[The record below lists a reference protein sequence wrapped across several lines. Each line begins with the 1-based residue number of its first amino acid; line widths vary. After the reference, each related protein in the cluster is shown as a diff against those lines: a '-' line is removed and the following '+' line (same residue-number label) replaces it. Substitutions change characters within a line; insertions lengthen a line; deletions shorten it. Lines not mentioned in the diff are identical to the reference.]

1 MASGMIDTGT
11 IDAGEMPV
19 ETVLRTEL
27 AQGDVVL
34 GTVGPILGHLL
45 ANQDH
50 SLFSDEIVARVR
62 GMIGH
67 IARQLLNVQAE
78 VAGIADANAFALE
91 KSDGLVGAL
100 VTDLSFLTHCHA
112 LSLEWHLARRLEER
126 SGIDPVLTPLLQAL
140 IASEDPATAATAM
153 AALAAQAR
161 FMQQQ
166 RRMELSLGELP
177 PELFHHAIVTW
188 RAGAE
193 SDDSVEQTEVR
204 LRMDYDEGAG
214 RLGLLARLISSMG
227 NGIRAGLAIGHA
239 GVALFLSAL
248 AASSQQERDLVAIAT
263 NESQLARL
271 ALALRVSGLSAREIE
286 EQFLCIHPEIA
297 LPEGFEQLRRDRA
310 ESLLAASR
318 RQAVA

>member
-1 MASGMIDTGT
+1 MIETET
-11 IDAGEMPV
+11 TDAGEMPV
-19 ETVLRTEL
+19 EAVLRAEL

-67 IARQLLNVQAE
+67 IARQLLHVQAD
-78 VAGIADANAFALE
+78 VAGVADSNAFAQE
-91 KSDGLVGAL
+91 GSDALAGAL
-100 VTDLSFLTHCHA
+100 VTNLSFLTHCHA
-112 LSLEWHLARRLEER
+112 LSLEWHLARRLEDR

-177 PELFHHAIVTW
+177 PELFHHAVLTW
-188 RAGAE
+188 RAGAGQ
-193 SDDSVEQTEVR
+193 DPSVEQAEVR
-204 LRMDYDEGAG
+204 LRMDYDEAAG
-214 RLGLLARLISSMG
+214 RLGLLARLVSGMG
-227 NGIRAGLAIGHA
+227 NGVRAGLAVGHA
-239 GVALFLSAL
+239 GIALFLSAL
-248 AASSQQERDLVAIAT
+248 SATSQQDRDMVAIAT

-271 ALALRVSGLSAREIE
+271 ALALRVSGLTPREIE
-286 EQFLCIHPEIA
+286 EQLLCLHPDIA

-310 ESLLAASR
+310 AALLAASR